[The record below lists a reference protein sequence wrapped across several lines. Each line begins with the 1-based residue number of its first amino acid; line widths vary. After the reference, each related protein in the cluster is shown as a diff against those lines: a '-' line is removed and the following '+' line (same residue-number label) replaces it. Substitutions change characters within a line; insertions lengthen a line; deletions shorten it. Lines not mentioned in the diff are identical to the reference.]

1 MRTKSRIGVQK
12 AKGEVLTGGG
22 GLLVKGP
29 WLQIFLFV
37 SLLGASGC
45 NLNSPPPTPPLEA
58 LCSNPIVAD
67 SFKNLECTALRHT
80 FPRRPLVPDTWSD
93 GLPTRFPKEGVTLSV
108 GYPQDIGPNQTVTDL
123 DRVSEDLAF
132 TSAEGVLGTT
142 LRYYRLPGFP
152 EMRFLVGRTFP
163 PHAKAYCPKFTS
175 YPPEFAP
182 EKCYVFPW
190 DPHLYSSDWYSYG
203 TSYYPGGWVTHAW
216 ANTGSLAADLYPLLQ
231 GKDGKAESS
240 LELVWQIEVPTAD
253 APFPREWRYFELPPG
268 KPRYSLWSG
277 PYFALEDLYA
287 ALTQYRGPDWGKTYS
302 AKVRFR
308 YELLPGPKVRLT
320 LPDWVDLL
328 DAPVAVDFQR
338 FYAYDS
344 RPMSKGYFS
353 DLPALVFYGHAG
365 FNDVPPRQGV
375 VAEAVKPENVYGSP
389 NEDFYVFQEASGH
402 VTPPAPVCFPDGKH
416 NVYFLLGP
424 YQPRSVLLEPYVP
437 YPTTNLDEWRR
448 GIYLPLVNY
457 THHLVTTVG
466 REAKVV
472 GYYVGMNLGPM
483 GPGNGAGS
491 KDGMPRAFPVFLGE
505 TPNPYVALG
514 RGVERYA
521 VFYRSTA
528 RFDWQ
533 PASDH
538 TPYEDLWKVVWSDVR
553 LGSGGD
559 CAVERIGFHVFSP
572 EESRTLDQ
580 AFGLAEVET
589 YGTYGNERPYGR
601 DFGVGTHTSR
611 RGPMLTALYAAP
623 STTSDYY
630 AWHYLNKVA
639 PGEVRVPLLP
649 PGW

>member
-1 MRTKSRIGVQK
+1 MRTKSRIGVHK
-12 AKGEVLTGGG
+12 AKGKVLTGGG

-45 NLNSPPPTPPLEA
+45 NLNSPSPTPHEA

-67 SFKNLECTALRHT
+67 SFKNLECTRLRLT
-80 FPRRPLVPDTWSD
+80 LPRRPLIPASGDW
-93 GLPTRFPKEGVTLSV
+93 PNYFPKEGVTLSV
-108 GYPQDIGPNQTVTDL
+108 GYAQSIGPDKTMADL
-123 DRVSEDLAF
+123 DRLNESSVTAGG
-132 TSAEGVLGTT
+132 EGALGTT

-152 EMRFLVGRTFP
+152 ETRFLVGRTFP

-182 EKCYVFPW
+182 EKCYFFPW
-190 DPHLYSSDWYSYG
+190 DPNDSLMTLEGYNV
-203 TSYYPGGWVTHAW
+203 SYYPMMETVHSSEGS
-216 ANTGSLAADLYPLLQ
+216 GSLAARLYPLLQ
-231 GKDGKAESS
+231 GKDGSTESS
-240 LELVWQIEVPTAD
+240 LEFVWQIEVPTAD
-253 APFPREWRYFELPPG
+253 APFPREWRYVELPPG
-268 KPRYSLWSG
+268 RPRYNLWSG
-277 PYFALEDLYA
+277 PYFALEDLYT

-308 YELLPGPKVRLT
+308 YDLLPGPKVRLT

-328 DAPVAVDFQR
+328 GAPVAVDFQR
-338 FYAYDS
+338 LYAYDAH
-344 RPMSKGYFS
+344 PMSKGYFS
-353 DLPALVFYGHAG
+353 DLPALIFYGDGG
-365 FNDVPPRQGV
+365 FGDIPPRQGV
-375 VAEAVKPENVYGSP
+375 VAEAARPENVYGSP
-389 NEDFYVFQEASGH
+389 NDDFYVFQEASGH

-424 YQPRSVLLEPYVP
+424 YQPRSVPLEPYVP
-437 YPTTNLDEWRR
+437 YPTRNQEEWKL
-448 GIYLPLVNY
+448 GIESHLVNY

-472 GYYVGMNLGPM
+472 GYYVGMNLGPR
-483 GPGNGAGS
+483 GGGQGVGS
-491 KDGMPRAFPVFLGE
+491 KDDMPRAFPVFLGE

-533 PASDH
+533 PAPDH

-553 LGSGGD
+553 LGSGGE

-572 EESRTLDQ
+572 EESRALDG

-589 YGTYGNERPYGR
+589 YNTAGEEMPYGR

-611 RGPMLTALYAAP
+611 RGPMLTALYATP
-623 STTSDYY
+623 STNTYYY
-630 AWHYLNKVA
+630 AWHYMNKVA
-639 PGEVRVPLLP
+639 PGEVRVPVLP
-649 PGW
+649 PEW

>member
-29 WLQIFLFV
+29 WLQIFLFL
-37 SLLGASGC
+37 SLLGAGGC
-45 NLNSPPPTPPLEA
+45 NLNSSSPTPHDPF
-58 LCSNPIVAD
+58 CSNPIVAD
-67 SFKNLECTALRHT
+67 SFKNLECTRLRLT
-80 FPRRPLVPDTWSD
+80 LPRIPLVPVSGDW
-93 GLPTRFPKEGVTLSV
+93 PNYFPKEGVILSV
-108 GYPQDIGPNQTVTDL
+108 GYPQGIGPNRTMADL
-123 DRVSEDLAF
+123 DRLNEFST
-132 TSAEGVLGTT
+132 TSRGEGALGTT

-152 EMRFLVGRTFP
+152 ERRFLVGRTFP
-163 PHAKAYCPKFTS
+163 PHAKAYCAKFAS

-182 EKCYVFPW
+182 ERCYFFPW
-190 DPHLYSSDWYSYG
+190 HPDEHPMTLRAYHVG
-203 TSYYPGGWVTHAW
+203 YYPKRERFHSPEGS
-216 ANTGSLAADLYPLLQ
+216 GSLAEDLYPLLQ
-231 GKDGKAESS
+231 GRNGSTESF
-240 LELVWQIEVPTAD
+240 LEFVWQIEVPTAD
-253 APFPREWRYFELPPG
+253 TPFPREWQYVELPPG
-268 KPRYSLWSG
+268 WERYSLWGG

-287 ALTQYRGPDWGKTYS
+287 ALTRYRGPDWGKTYS

-308 YELLPGPKVRLT
+308 YDLLPGLKVRLT
-320 LPDWVDLL
+320 LPDWD
-328 DAPVAVDFQR
+328 DRFDGPVAVDFQR
-338 FYAYDS
+338 LHAYDS
-344 RPMSKGYFS
+344 RPMSKGYFT
-353 DLPALVFYGHAG
+353 DLPAVIFYGHG
-365 FNDVPPRQGV
+365 GIGDIPPRRGV

-389 NEDFYVFQEASGH
+389 DEDFYVFQEASGH

-424 YQPRSVLLEPYVP
+424 YQPRSVPLEPYVP
-437 YPTTNLDEWRR
+437 YPTRNQDEWRI
-448 GIYLPLVNY
+448 GIESHLVNY

-466 REAKVV
+466 REARVV
-472 GYYVGMNLGPM
+472 GYYVGMNLGPR
-483 GPGNGAGS
+483 GGGQGVGS
-491 KDGMPRAFPVFLGE
+491 KDDMPRAFPVFLGE

-528 RFDWQ
+528 RFDWE
-533 PASDH
+533 PAPDH

-559 CAVERIGFHVFSP
+559 CAVERIGFRIFSP
-572 EESRTLDQ
+572 EESRALDQ

-589 YGTYGNERPYGR
+589 YDNYGQEMPYGR

-623 STTSDYY
+623 STTTYYY
-630 AWHYLNKVA
+630 AWHYLNRVA
-639 PGEVRVPLLP
+639 PGEVRVPVLP

>member
-1 MRTKSRIGVQK
+1 MRAKSRIGVHK
-12 AKGEVLTGGG
+12 AKGEVLTGSG

-29 WLQIFLFV
+29 WLQIFLFL
-37 SLLGASGC
+37 SLLGAGGC
-45 NLNSPPPTPPLEA
+45 NLNSSQPPQDP

-67 SFKNLECTALRHT
+67 SFKNLECTRLRQT
-80 FPRRPLVPDTWSD
+80 LPRMPLIAASGDWPNY
-93 GLPTRFPKEGVTLSV
+93 FPKEGVILSV
-108 GYPQDIGPNQTVTDL
+108 GYPQDIGPGRTMADL
-123 DRVSEDLAF
+123 DRLNEFST
-132 TSAEGVLGTT
+132 TSRGEGALGTT

-152 EMRFLVGRTFP
+152 ERRFLVGRTFP
-163 PHAKAYCPKFTS
+163 PHAKAYCSKFTS

-182 EKCYVFPW
+182 EKCYFFPW
-190 DPHLYSSDWYSYG
+190 HPDEHPMTLRAYHVG
-203 TSYYPGGWVTHAW
+203 YYPGRDRLHSPEGA
-216 ANTGSLAADLYPLLQ
+216 GSLAEKLYPLLQ
-231 GKDGKAESS
+231 GRNGSTESF
-240 LELVWQIEVPTAD
+240 LEFVWQIEVPTAD
-253 APFPREWRYFELPPG
+253 APFPREWQYVQLPPG
-268 KPRYSLWSG
+268 WERYSLWGG

-308 YELLPGPKVRLT
+308 YDLLPGPKVRLT
-320 LPDWVDLL
+320 LPDWDDRL
-328 DAPVAVDFQR
+328 DMPVAVDFQR
-338 FYAYDS
+338 LYAYDS
-344 RPMSKGYFS
+344 RPMSKGYFT
-353 DLPALVFYGHAG
+353 DLPAVTFYGDG
-365 FNDVPPRQGV
+365 GLGLVPPRRGV
-375 VAEAVKPENVYGSP
+375 VAEAVKPENVYGSS

-424 YQPRSVLLEPYVP
+424 YQPRSVPLEPYVP
-437 YPTTNLDEWRR
+437 YPTRNQEEWKI
-448 GIYLPLVNY
+448 GIQLHLVNY

-466 REAKVV
+466 REARVV
-472 GYYVGMNLGPM
+472 GYYVGMNLGPR
-483 GPGNGAGS
+483 GGGQGIGS
-491 KDGMPRAFPVFLGE
+491 RDDMPRAFAVFLGE

-533 PASDH
+533 PAPDH

-572 EESRTLDQ
+572 EESRALDE

-589 YGTYGNERPYGR
+589 YDTLGEEMPYGR

-611 RGPMLTALYAAP
+611 RGPMLTALYEAP
-623 STTSDYY
+623 STTTYYY
-630 AWHYLNKVA
+630 AWHYLNRVA

>member
-1 MRTKSRIGVQK
+1 MRTKSRIGAQK

-58 LCSNPIVAD
+58 LCSTPIVAD
-67 SFKNLECTALRHT
+67 SFKNLECKSLRQT
-80 FPRRPLVPDTWSD
+80 FPRRPLIPVSGDWPNY
-93 GLPTRFPKEGVTLSV
+93 FPKEGVTLSV
-108 GYPQDIGPNQTVTDL
+108 GYPQDIGPNETVTDL
-123 DRVSEDLAF
+123 DRVTEYLAF
-132 TSAEGVLGTT
+132 ATGEGTLGTT

-152 EMRFLVGRTFP
+152 DARFLVGRTFP
-163 PHAKAYCPKFTS
+163 PHAKAYCPQFAS

-182 EKCYVFPW
+182 EKCYLFPW
-190 DPHLYSSDWYSYG
+190 DPHLDWKVLDAYG
-203 TSYYPGGWVTHAW
+203 VRYYPGWSLTHAP
-216 ANTGSLAADLYPLLQ
+216 ANTGSLAANLYPLLQ
-231 GKDGKAESS
+231 GKDGSTESS

-253 APFPREWRYFELPPG
+253 APFPREWKYIEPPPG
-268 KPRYSLWSG
+268 KPRHSLWGG
-277 PYFALEDLYA
+277 PYYALEDLYA

-308 YELLPGPKVRLT
+308 YDLLPGPKVRLT

-338 FYAYDS
+338 LYAYDS
-344 RPMSKGYFS
+344 RPMSKGYFT
-353 DLPALVFYGHAG
+353 DLPALIFYGHAG

-389 NEDFYVFQEASGH
+389 NDDFYVFQEASGH

-424 YQPRSVLLEPYVP
+424 YQPRSIPLEPYVP
-437 YPTTNLDEWRR
+437 YPTTNLDEWRI
-448 GIYLPLVNY
+448 GIQLPLVNY

-472 GYYVGMNLGPM
+472 GYYVGMNLGPR
-483 GPGNGAGS
+483 GGGQGAGS
-491 KDGMPRAFPVFLGE
+491 RDDMPRAFPVFLGE

-533 PASDH
+533 PAPDH

-572 EESRTLDQ
+572 EESRALDQ

-589 YGTYGNERPYGR
+589 YNTLGEEMPYGR

-611 RGPMLTALYAAP
+611 RGPMLTALYASP
-623 STTSDYY
+623 STASHYY
-630 AWHYLNKVA
+630 AWHYMNKVA
-639 PGEVRVPLLP
+639 PGELRVPLLP

>member
-1 MRTKSRIGVQK
+1 
-12 AKGEVLTGGG
+12 
-22 GLLVKGP
+22 
-29 WLQIFLFV
+29 
-37 SLLGASGC
+37 
-45 NLNSPPPTPPLEA
+45 
-58 LCSNPIVAD
+58 VAD
-67 SFKNLECTALRHT
+67 SFKNLECTRLRLT
-80 FPRRPLVPDTWSD
+80 LPRVPLIPLSGDW
-93 GLPTRFPKEGVTLSV
+93 PNYFPKEGVTLSV
-108 GYPQDIGPNQTVTDL
+108 GYPQRIGPNKTMADL
-123 DRVSEDLAF
+123 NRLNQP
-132 TSAEGVLGTT
+132 SAIARGEGALGTT

-152 EMRFLVGRTFP
+152 ETRFLVGRTFP

-175 YPPEFAP
+175 YPPAFAP
-182 EKCYVFPW
+182 EKCYFFPW
-190 DPHLYSSDWYSYG
+190 HPDEHPMTLEGYNV
-203 TSYYPGGWVTHAW
+203 SYYPKRRTIHSSEGS
-216 ANTGSLAADLYPLLQ
+216 GSLAERLYPLLQ
-231 GKDGKAESS
+231 GRNGSTESS
-240 LELVWQIEVPTAD
+240 LEFVWQIEVPTAD
-253 APFPREWRYFELPPG
+253 APFPREWRYVELPPG
-268 KPRYSLWSG
+268 WPRYNLWSG

-308 YELLPGPKVRLT
+308 YDLLPGPKVRLT
-320 LPDWVDLL
+320 LPDWDDRL

-338 FYAYDS
+338 LHAYDA
-344 RPMSKGYFS
+344 RPMSKGYFA
-353 DLPALVFYGHAG
+353 DIPALIFYGDGG
-365 FNDVPPRQGV
+365 FGDIPPRRGV
-375 VAEAVKPENVYGSP
+375 VAEAVKPENLYGST

-424 YQPRSVLLEPYVP
+424 YQPRSVPLEPYVP
-437 YPTTNLDEWRR
+437 YPTRNQDEWKL
-448 GIYLPLVNY
+448 GIESHLVNY

-472 GYYVGMNLGPM
+472 GYYVGMNLGPR
-483 GPGNGAGS
+483 GGGQGAGS
-491 KDGMPRAFPVFLGE
+491 WDDMPRAFPVFLGE

-533 PASDH
+533 PAPDH

-572 EESRTLDQ
+572 EESRALDQ

-589 YGTYGNERPYGR
+589 YDDIGQEMPYGR
-601 DFGVGTHTSR
+601 DFGVGTHTSK

-623 STTSDYY
+623 STTTYYY
-630 AWHYLNKVA
+630 AWHYLNRVA

>member
-1 MRTKSRIGVQK
+1 MRAKSRIGVQK

-22 GLLVKGP
+22 GLLVKSP

-37 SLLGASGC
+37 SLLGAGGC
-45 NLNSPPPTPPLEA
+45 NLNSSPPPQDP

-67 SFKNLECTALRHT
+67 SFKNLECTALRQT

-93 GLPTRFPKEGVTLSV
+93 GLPVRFPKEGVTLSV
-108 GYPQDIGPNQTVTDL
+108 GYPQRIGPNETVTDL
-123 DRVSEDLAF
+123 NRVIEN
-132 TSAEGVLGTT
+132 SAIAMGEGALGTT

-163 PHAKAYCPKFTS
+163 PHAKAACPRFTS
-175 YPPEFAP
+175 YPPEFVP
-182 EKCYVFPW
+182 EKCYLFPW
-190 DPHLYSSDWYSYG
+190 DPHLDWRALQAYG
-203 TSYYPGGWVTHAW
+203 VRYYPGGVVSYIP
-216 ANTGSLAADLYPLLQ
+216 ANSGRLAAHLYPLLQ
-231 GKDGKAESS
+231 GRNGSTESF

-253 APFPREWRYFELPPG
+253 APFPREWRYIEPPPG
-268 KPRYSLWSG
+268 QPRLSLWGG
-277 PYFALEDLYA
+277 PYYALEDLYA

-308 YELLPGPKVRLT
+308 YDLLPGPKVRLT
-320 LPDWVDLL
+320 LPDWDDRL

-338 FYAYDS
+338 LHAYDS
-344 RPMSKGYFS
+344 RPVSKGYFT
-353 DLPALVFYGHAG
+353 DLPILIFYGHAG
-365 FNDVPPRQGV
+365 FDDVPPRQGV

-424 YQPRSVLLEPYVP
+424 YQPRSVPLEPYVP
-437 YPTTNLDEWRR
+437 YPTRNLDEWGL
-448 GIYLPLVNY
+448 GIQLPVVNY
-457 THHLVTTVG
+457 THHLVTAVG
-466 REAKVV
+466 REARVV
-472 GYYVGMNLGPM
+472 GYYVGMNLGPR
-483 GPGNGAGS
+483 GGGQGVGS
-491 KDGMPRAFPVFLGE
+491 KDDMPRAFPVFLGE

-533 PASDH
+533 PAPDH
-538 TPYEDLWKVVWSDVR
+538 TPYEDLWKAVWSDVR

-572 EESRTLDQ
+572 EESRALDR

-589 YGTYGNERPYGR
+589 YDTAGNERPYGR

-611 RGPMLTALYAAP
+611 RGPMLTALYATP
-623 STTSDYY
+623 STNTYYY
-630 AWHYLNKVA
+630 AWHYLNRVA

>member
-37 SLLGASGC
+37 SLLGAGGC
-45 NLNSPPPTPPLEA
+45 NLNSSSPTPHEA
-58 LCSNPIVAD
+58 PCSNPIVTD
-67 SFKNLECTALRHT
+67 SFKNLECTRLRLT
-80 FPRRPLVPDTWSD
+80 LPRVPLIPMSGDW
-93 GLPTRFPKEGVTLSV
+93 PNYFPKEGVTLSV
-108 GYPQDIGPNQTVTDL
+108 GYAQDIGPNKTMADL
-123 DRVSEDLAF
+123 DRLNQP
-132 TSAEGVLGTT
+132 SAIAGGEGALGTT

-175 YPPEFAP
+175 YPPAFAP
-182 EKCYVFPW
+182 EKCYFFPW
-190 DPHLYSSDWYSYG
+190 HPDEHPMTLEGYNV
-203 TSYYPGGWVTHAW
+203 SYYPKRETIHSSEGS
-216 ANTGSLAADLYPLLQ
+216 GSLAARLYPLLQ
-231 GKDGKAESS
+231 GRNGSTESF
-240 LELVWQIEVPTAD
+240 LEFVWQIEVPTAD
-253 APFPREWRYFELPPG
+253 APFPREWQYIELPPG
-268 KPRYSLWSG
+268 QPRYNLWSG
-277 PYFALEDLYA
+277 PYFALEDLHT

-308 YELLPGPKVRLT
+308 YDLLPGPKVRLT
-320 LPDWVDLL
+320 LPDWDDRL
-328 DAPVAVDFQR
+328 DAPVAVDFR
-338 FYAYDS
+338 RLHAYDA
-344 RPMSKGYFS
+344 RPMSKGYFV
-353 DLPALVFYGHAG
+353 DLPTLIFYGHG
-365 FNDVPPRQGV
+365 RIGIIPPRQGV
-375 VAEAVKPENVYGSP
+375 VAEAVKPENLYGSP
-389 NEDFYVFQEASGH
+389 NDDFYVFQEASGH

-424 YQPRSVLLEPYVP
+424 YQPRSVPLEPYVP
-437 YPTTNLDEWRR
+437 YPTTTSEEWRI
-448 GIYLPLVNY
+448 GIELHLVNY

-466 REAKVV
+466 REARVV
-472 GYYVGMNLGPM
+472 GYYVGMNLGPR
-483 GPGNGAGS
+483 GGGQGVGS
-491 KDGMPRAFPVFLGE
+491 KDDMPRAFPVFLGE

-533 PASDH
+533 PAPDH

-572 EESRTLDQ
+572 EESRALDQ

-589 YGTYGNERPYGR
+589 YDDIGQEMPYGR
-601 DFGVGTHTSR
+601 DFGVGTHTSK

-623 STTSDYY
+623 STNTYYY
-630 AWHYLNKVA
+630 AWHYLNRVA

-649 PGW
+649 PDW

>member
-37 SLLGASGC
+37 SLLGAGGC
-45 NLNSPPPTPPLEA
+45 NLNSSSPTPNEG

-67 SFKNLECTALRHT
+67 SFKNLECTRLRQT
-80 FPRRPLVPDTWSD
+80 LPRMPLIPASGDW
-93 GLPTRFPKEGVTLSV
+93 PNYFPKEGVTLSV
-108 GYPQDIGPNQTVTDL
+108 GYPQSIGPNERMTSL
-123 DRVSEDLAF
+123 DQLNEFSVIARG
-132 TSAEGVLGTT
+132 EGALGTT

-152 EMRFLVGRTFP
+152 ERRFLVGRTFP

-182 EKCYVFPW
+182 EKCYLFPW
-190 DPHLYSSDWYSYG
+190 DPDEHPMTWESYHV
-203 TSYYPGGWVTHAW
+203 SYYPRRETLHSSEGST
-216 ANTGSLAADLYPLLQ
+216 SLAARLYPLLQ
-231 GKDGKAESS
+231 GKDGSTESS
-240 LELVWQIEVPTAD
+240 LEFVWQIEVPTAD
-253 APFPREWRYFELPPG
+253 APFPEEWQYIALPPG
-268 KPRYSLWSG
+268 WQRYSLLSG
-277 PYFALEDLYA
+277 PYLALEDLYA

-308 YELLPGPKVRLT
+308 YDLLSGPKVRLT
-320 LPDWVDLL
+320 LPDRDARL

-338 FYAYDS
+338 LYAYDS
-344 RPMSKGYFS
+344 RPMSKGYFT
-353 DLPALVFYGHAG
+353 DLPAVIFYGHG
-365 FNDVPPRQGV
+365 GVGDIPPRQGV

-424 YQPRSVLLEPYVP
+424 YQPRSVPLEPYVP
-437 YPTTNLDEWRR
+437 YPTTSPDEWRN
-448 GIYLPLVNY
+448 GIESHLVNY

-472 GYYVGMNLGPM
+472 GYYVGMNLGPR
-483 GPGNGAGS
+483 GGGQGVGS
-491 KDGMPRAFPVFLGE
+491 TDDMPRAFPVFLKE

-533 PASDH
+533 PAPDH

-559 CAVERIGFHVFSP
+559 CAVERIGFHLFSP
-572 EESRTLDQ
+572 EESRALDQ

-589 YGTYGNERPYGR
+589 YDTLGEEMPYGR

-611 RGPMLTALYAAP
+611 RGPMLTALYSAP
-623 STTSDYY
+623 STTTYYY
-630 AWHYLNKVA
+630 AWHYMNKVA
-639 PGEVRVPLLP
+639 PGEMRVPVLP